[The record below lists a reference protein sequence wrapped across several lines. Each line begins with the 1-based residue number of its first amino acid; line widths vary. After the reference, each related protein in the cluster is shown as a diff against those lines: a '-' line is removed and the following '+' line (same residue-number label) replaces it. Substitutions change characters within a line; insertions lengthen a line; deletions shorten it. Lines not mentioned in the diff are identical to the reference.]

1 MADPHV
7 PASGDVPT
15 RDRRAQWSWA
25 LYDWAN
31 SAFATTVMAGFFP
44 VFFKSYWAAGMP
56 VTESTARLGTANAV
70 ASLIVVLLAP
80 ILGVLADHTGGKKRL
95 LLSLA
100 MLGALMSGGLFLVG
114 EGQWL
119 AAVLLYVF
127 GVLGF
132 AGGNVTYDALLLD
145 VADRHELERISALGF
160 ALGYLGGGLLF
171 AVNVLMVL
179 YPEWFGLADKAQ
191 AVRVA
196 FLMVGAWW
204 ALFTLPLLLFVH
216 ERPRPQDARGGQGL
230 MHAWRE
236 LAATWRLLRRLRMA
250 FLFLIAYWCYI
261 DGVDTIVRMAVDY
274 GLSLGFAAESLL
286 TALLITQIVGFPSAL
301 LFGRIGDRIGAK
313 RAIWLALAV
322 YVVVVFWASRMTAS
336 WEFYGLAL
344 AIGLVQGGVQAM
356 SRALF
361 ARLIPREHAGRLFG
375 LYNMMGKFAA
385 VVGPLLVGWVGV
397 LSGSSRI
404 GILSVLLLFLAG
416 AWLLGKVDV
425 ARGER
430 EAATAVG
437 D

>member
-1 MADPHV
+1 M
-7 PASGDVPT
+7 T
-15 RDRRAQWSWA
+15 RAQWSWA

-56 VTESTARLGTANAV
+56 VTESTVRLGTANAL
-70 ASLIVVLLAP
+70 ASLLVVLAAP
-80 ILGVLADHTGGKKRL
+80 ILGVLADHSGHKKRL
-95 LLSLA
+95 LLMLA
-100 MLGALMSGGLFLVG
+100 MLGALMSGGLFLVS

-119 AAVLLYVF
+119 TAVLLYVL
-127 GVLGF
+127 GVIGF
-132 AGGNVTYDALLLD
+132 AGGNVAYDAMLLD
-145 VADRHELERISALGF
+145 VAERAQFERMSALGF

-179 YPEWFGLADKAQ
+179 YPGFFGLADAAE

-196 FLMVGAWW
+196 FLMVAVWW
-204 ALFTLPLLLFVH
+204 AVFSVPVMLFVH
-216 ERPRPQDARGGQGL
+216 DRPHAPRQRLDKGVAQ
-230 MHAWRE
+230 AWRE
-236 LAATWRLLRRLRMA
+236 LLETWRLLRRLRMA
-250 FLFLIAYWCYI
+250 FVFLIAYWCYI

-286 TALLITQIVGFPSAL
+286 TALLITQIVGFPAAL
-301 LFGRIGDRIGAK
+301 AFGRIGDRIGAK

-322 YVVVVFWASRMTAS
+322 YALVVFWAARMTAS
-336 WEFYGLAL
+336 WEFYAMAV

-361 ARLIPREHAGRLFG
+361 ARLIPAEHAGRLFG

-404 GILSVLLLFLAG
+404 GILSVLLLFVLG
-416 AWLLGKVDV
+416 AWLLGQVDV

-430 EAATAVG
+430 EAVAAAG
-437 D
+437 E